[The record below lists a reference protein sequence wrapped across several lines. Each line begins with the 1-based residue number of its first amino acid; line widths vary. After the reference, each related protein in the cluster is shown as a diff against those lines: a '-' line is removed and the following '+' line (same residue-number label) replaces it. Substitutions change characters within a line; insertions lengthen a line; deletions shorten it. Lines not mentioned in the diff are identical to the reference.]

1 MQVPKDLTL
10 LEKLP
15 GVGHKTASVVVSQ
28 AFNIPAF
35 PVDTHIHRLA
45 QRWGLTGGKN
55 VKQTEKDLKSIFNKG
70 LWNKLQEIN
79 MSGDTKI
86 LDDLWGVIEER
97 SSSLDKESYTRIMLE
112 KDTNTLARK
121 MGEESIETIVAA
133 LGQSKEDVINESAD
147 LLYHWLLLLKKLDI
161 NPNEVYQV
169 LASRRKS
176 SK

>member
-1 MQVPKDLTL
+1 
-10 LEKLP
+10 
-15 GVGHKTASVVVSQ
+15 
-28 AFNIPAF
+28 
-35 PVDTHIHRLA
+35 
-45 QRWGLTGGKN
+45 
-55 VKQTEKDLKSIFNKG
+55 
-70 LWNKLQEIN
+70 

-112 KDTNTLARK
+112 QDANTLARK

>member
-1 MQVPKDLTL
+1 
-10 LEKLP
+10 
-15 GVGHKTASVVVSQ
+15 
-28 AFNIPAF
+28 
-35 PVDTHIHRLA
+35 
-45 QRWGLTGGKN
+45 
-55 VKQTEKDLKSIFNKG
+55 
-70 LWNKLQEIN
+70 

-86 LDDLWGVIEER
+86 LDDLWEVIEER

-112 KDTNTLARK
+112 KDINTLARK

>member
-1 MQVPKDLTL
+1 
-10 LEKLP
+10 
-15 GVGHKTASVVVSQ
+15 
-28 AFNIPAF
+28 
-35 PVDTHIHRLA
+35 
-45 QRWGLTGGKN
+45 
-55 VKQTEKDLKSIFNKG
+55 
-70 LWNKLQEIN
+70 

-97 SSSLDKESYTRIMLE
+97 SSSLDKKSYTRTMLE

>member
-1 MQVPKDLTL
+1 
-10 LEKLP
+10 
-15 GVGHKTASVVVSQ
+15 
-28 AFNIPAF
+28 
-35 PVDTHIHRLA
+35 
-45 QRWGLTGGKN
+45 
-55 VKQTEKDLKSIFNKG
+55 
-70 LWNKLQEIN
+70 

-97 SSSLDKESYTRIMLE
+97 SSSLDKESYTRTMLE

-133 LGQSKEDVINESAD
+133 LGQSREDVINESAD
-147 LLYHWLLLLKKLDI
+147 LLYHWLLLIKKLDI

-169 LASRRKS
+169 LANRRKS

>member
-1 MQVPKDLTL
+1 
-10 LEKLP
+10 
-15 GVGHKTASVVVSQ
+15 
-28 AFNIPAF
+28 
-35 PVDTHIHRLA
+35 
-45 QRWGLTGGKN
+45 
-55 VKQTEKDLKSIFNKG
+55 
-70 LWNKLQEIN
+70 

-112 KDTNTLARK
+112 KDANTLARK

>member
-1 MQVPKDLTL
+1 
-10 LEKLP
+10 
-15 GVGHKTASVVVSQ
+15 
-28 AFNIPAF
+28 
-35 PVDTHIHRLA
+35 
-45 QRWGLTGGKN
+45 
-55 VKQTEKDLKSIFNKG
+55 
-70 LWNKLQEIN
+70 

-97 SSSLDKESYTRIMLE
+97 SSSLDKESYTRTMLE